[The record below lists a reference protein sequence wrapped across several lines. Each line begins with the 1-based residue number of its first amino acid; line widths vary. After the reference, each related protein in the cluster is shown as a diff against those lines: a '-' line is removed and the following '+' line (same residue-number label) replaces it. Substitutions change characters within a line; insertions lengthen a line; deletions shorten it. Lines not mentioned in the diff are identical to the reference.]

1 MSPFSRRFRI
11 QVQRAKMKAALS
23 LTLVLFLMTSALPLT
38 AQVRIDSTA
47 GPISRAVT
55 REAVRLAAEPAL
67 VDARRRA
74 GEATNADSPLVRTL
88 ATGTEIM
95 VTVKGSPPD
104 QPAHSADDIAWSR
117 VQRLSAGEEIRVV
130 DVDDASQGAFR
141 TADGVSITLVVAGHD
156 QKTARANV
164 SQVSVVRD
172 KDRWQHVVTGLV
184 IGGVTGGIAVGL
196 HCRGESSSC
205 NEVAPAYVVPGV
217 GIGAA
222 IGALLPP
229 RKHWQEI
236 YVRSGK

>member
-1 MSPFSRRFRI
+1 MR
-11 QVQRAKMKAALS
+11 AALS

-38 AQVRIDSTA
+38 AQERIDSTA
-47 GPISRAVT
+47 GPISR
-55 REAVRLAAEPAL
+55 EAVRLAAEPAV

-74 GEATNADSPLVRTL
+74 GEATNADSPLVRKP

-95 VTVKGSPPD
+95 LTVKGSPPD
-104 QPAHSADDIAWSR
+104 QPAQSVDDMAWSR
-117 VQRLSAGEEIRVV
+117 VQRVSPGEEIRVV
-130 DVDDASQGAFR
+130 GVDDASSQGAFR
-141 TADGVSITLVVAGHD
+141 TADGVSIRLVVAGHD
-156 QKTARANV
+156 QETARANV
-164 SQVSVVRD
+164 SQVSIVRD
-172 KDRWQHVVTGLV
+172 KDRWQHIVTGLV

-236 YVRSGK
+236 YVRSGG